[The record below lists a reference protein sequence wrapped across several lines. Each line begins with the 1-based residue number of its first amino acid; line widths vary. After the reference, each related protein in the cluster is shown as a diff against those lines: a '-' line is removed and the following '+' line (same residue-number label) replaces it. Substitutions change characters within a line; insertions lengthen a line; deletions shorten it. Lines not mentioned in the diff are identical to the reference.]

1 MSSGK
6 LTLSKLLRKV
16 MSYASVE
23 ERIRAKKKAE
33 ELKKIKEAE
42 FRSRVQNKRGDKE
55 NLEY

>member
-6 LTLSKLLRKV
+6 LTLNKLLRKV
-16 MSYASVE
+16 MPYASVE

-55 NLEY
+55 NV